1 VPPGSA
7 VAVGTPS
14 TSGTSPPPPPVA
26 PKDEGASPKARRS
39 DPWQDAHAIGIEG
52 GILLNGRIGASS
64 IEPAQEEH
72 FGVGFD
78 LSGWYT
84 VAKEYVLGLGVTYA
98 DLGNVTAG
106 SGMNG
111 FDADY
116 SATSVYAG
124 ARAFPWRS
132 ENVEIFLGLRAGLV
146 WQGID
151 AIGIRTMEPNVAPP
165 EAYTCSGVSG
175 PGFALGAGLG
185 GALRLG
191 RSAWLTGHVDASGYK
206 MSSSIVEN
214 CVPGLGSVTSASA
227 GAGIL
232 YAFDLGADAAL
243 DARAPERRPQT
254 W

>member
-1 VPPGSA
+1 
-7 VAVGTPS
+7 VGTPS
-14 TSGTSPPPPPVA
+14 TSGESPPPAPVA
-26 PKDEGASPKARRS
+26 SKDEGAASKPRRS
-39 DPWQDAHAIGIEG
+39 DPWQDAHAIAVEG
-52 GILLNGRIGASS
+52 GILVNGRIGASS
-64 IEPAQEEH
+64 IEPAEEEH
-72 FGVGFD
+72 VGVGFD

-84 VAKEYVLGLGVTYA
+84 VAREYVLGLGVTYA

-132 ENVEIFLGLRAGLV
+132 ENAEIFLGLRAGLV

-151 AIGIRTMEPNVAPP
+151 ALGMRTLEPNVAPP
-165 EAYTCSGVSG
+165 EAYTCSGASG
-175 PGFALGAGLG
+175 PGFALGAGFG

-191 RSAWLTGHVDASGYK
+191 RSAWLTGHLDANGYK

-214 CVPGLGSVTSASA
+214 CVAGLGSVTSVSA

-232 YAFDLGADAAL
+232 YAFDLGPDAAL
-243 DARAPERRPQT
+243 DAGARSGRAQT